1 VVKLDLHD
9 NKDKQKAMKVVSTL
23 AGTHRVR
30 SINRSAR
37 VQKRSREMTAVRLCM
52 SLMSGIDAISMDM
65 ASRKMTVIG
74 TVDPVNVVSKLR
86 KASWPA
92 YIESL
97 GPAKEPEKKKEG
109 GGDAKKDG
117 GDGKKEGGGDGKKE
131 GGDGKKE
138 GDGKKGEAAAAAKK
152 EEGGGEKKV
161 AAVAPMPMPMH
172 QLPPPYM
179 FNAGYMNQYRPPPPP
194 PPAYPYAPPQYYYA
208 RDMSMEE
215 NPNPCAIC

>member
-1 VVKLDLHD
+1 MSTSKKIVVKLDLHD

-23 AGTHRVR
+23 V
-30 SINRSAR
+30 
-37 VQKRSREMTAVRLCM
+37 
-52 SLMSGIDAISMDM
+52 GIDAVSIDM

-74 TVDPVNVVSKLR
+74 TVDPVTVVSKLR

-109 GGDAKKDG
+109 GGDGKKDAA

-138 GDGKKGEAAAAAKK
+138 GGDGKK
-152 EEGGGEKKV
+152 EGDGEKKV
-161 AAVAPMPMPMH
+161 AAAAAPMMPMPMMPRPMAMAMQ
-172 QLPPPYM
+172 QLPPPPYM
-179 FNAGYMNQYRPPPPP
+179 FNAEYMNQYRPPPPP
-194 PPAYPYAPPQYYYA
+194 VSYPPPYAPPPQYYYA
-208 RDMSMEE
+208 KEMSMEE
-215 NPNPCAIC
+215 NPNSCAIC

>member
-1 VVKLDLHD
+1 MSKKIVVKLDLHD

-23 AGTHRVR
+23 A
-30 SINRSAR
+30 
-37 VQKRSREMTAVRLCM
+37 
-52 SLMSGIDAISMDM
+52 GIDAISMDM

-86 KASWPA
+86 KASWAA

-97 GPAKEPEKKKEG
+97 GPAKEPEKKREG

-117 GDGKKEGGGDGKKE
+117 GDGKKDGGGNGKKE

-138 GDGKKGEAAAAAKK
+138 GDGKKDDGDGKKGEAAAAAAKK

-194 PPAYPYAPPQYYYA
+194 PPAYPYAPPPLYYYA

-215 NPNPCAIC
+215 NPNSCAIC

>member
-1 VVKLDLHD
+1 MSKKIVVKLDLHD

-23 AGTHRVR
+23 V
-30 SINRSAR
+30 
-37 VQKRSREMTAVRLCM
+37 
-52 SLMSGIDAISMDM
+52 GIDAISMDM
-65 ASRKMTVIG
+65 TSRKMTVIG

-109 GGDAKKDG
+109 GGDGKKDG
-117 GDGKKEGGGDGKKE
+117 GDGKKDGGDGKKE

-138 GDGKKGEAAAAAKK
+138 GDGKKDDGDGKKGEAAAAAAKK

-179 FNAGYMNQYRPPPPP
+179 FNAGYMNQYRPPLPP
-194 PPAYPYAPPQYYYA
+194 PPAAYPYVPPPQYYYA
-208 RDMSMEE
+208 RNMSMEE
-215 NPNPCAIC
+215 NPNSCAIC

>member
-1 VVKLDLHD
+1 MSKKIVVKLDLHD

-23 AGTHRVR
+23 A
-30 SINRSAR
+30 
-37 VQKRSREMTAVRLCM
+37 
-52 SLMSGIDAISMDM
+52 GIDAISMDM

-86 KASWPA
+86 KASWAA

-97 GPAKEPEKKKEG
+97 GPAKEPEKKREG

-117 GDGKKEGGGDGKKE
+117 GDGKKDGGGNGKKE

-138 GDGKKGEAAAAAKK
+138 GDGKKDDGDGKKGEAAAAAAAAKK

-161 AAVAPMPMPMH
+161 AAVAADADADAPTATAVHVQRGVHEPVPAAAAAAGLPVRAATPVLLREGH
-172 QLPPPYM
+172 EHGGEPQLVCHLLIEWY
-179 FNAGYMNQYRPPPPP
+179 
-194 PPAYPYAPPQYYYA
+194 
-208 RDMSMEE
+208 S
-215 NPNPCAIC
+215 